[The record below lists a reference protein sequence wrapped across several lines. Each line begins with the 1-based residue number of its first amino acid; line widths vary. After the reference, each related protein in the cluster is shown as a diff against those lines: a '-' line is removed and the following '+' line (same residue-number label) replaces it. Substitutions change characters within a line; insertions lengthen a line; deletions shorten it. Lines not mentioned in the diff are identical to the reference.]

1 MGGADGASP
10 SAGVVMDAAGNLY
23 GTTDGGGSTGAGVVF
38 KIDPAGHETALHS
51 VTGPPWPGTGTD
63 GYDPNGGVILDS
75 AGNLYGTTN
84 AGGATS
90 GGIVYKLDSSGN
102 YTILYDFKGG
112 LADGSAPQS
121 GVVRDPAG
129 NLYGAAWA
137 GGHDYY
143 GRGVGVVYKLDPS
156 GNETVLYNFCSVPIC
171 LDGASPWGGVALDAA
186 GNLYGGTQSGGPSA
200 TDEPGVVY
208 KVDAT
213 GHETTLYPFVGT
225 TDGKTHAIVSRTGV
239 IRIAGYKKDVAGMVG
254 GRGIAGHPDGRKK
267 EAVGRG
273 GLLVDELVR
282 G

>member
-1 MGGADGASP
+1 M
-10 SAGVVMDAAGNLY
+10 AGNRDRRLRP
-23 GTTDGGGSTGAGVVF
+23 
-38 KIDPAGHETALHS
+38 K
-51 VTGPPWPGTGTD
+51 
-63 GYDPNGGVILDS
+63 
-75 AGNLYGTTN
+75 
-84 AGGATS
+84 
-90 GGIVYKLDSSGN
+90 VYKLDSSGN